1 MRAAISGMPLP
12 TVRLRAFT
20 SADAP
25 VVRPWASAPERFLRV
40 ADLLASAEV
49 PGTVTLLAEDADGR
63 AVALF
68 QSAPEGSE
76 RAGMRSV
83 ALLVHPGRRR
93 AGFGRAVLLA
103 ALDESRYGG
112 SVLLAVIDRE
122 NAASLRCFAAC
133 GFAADD
139 DAAPGNHV
147 QLVCR
152 VPASAAT
159 TQPRFSSGSPTVD
172 RAGRRRDGLPHGQ
185 GRAPVVARHRD
196 HAGGGPAIDSPPDAG
211 TTRIARLRVG
221 RRPATNGASRE
232 LASTT
237 ERPSRS
243 ASSRQT

>member
-1 MRAAISGMPLP
+1 VRAAIHAARTEWPVKPVPPFVPGHEGVTTYKAVSGMPLP

-25 VVRPWASAPERFLRV
+25 VVRRWESAPERFLRV

-63 AVALF
+63 AVAVF

-76 RAGMRSV
+76 RAGMCSV

-103 ALDESRYGG
+103 ALDESRYAG

-139 DAAPGNHV
+139 DAASGNYAE
-147 QLVCR
+147 LVCR
-152 VPASAAT
+152 VPASVAT
-159 TQPRFSSGSPTVD
+159 TQPRRARARFSAGSLTVD
-172 RAGRRRDGLPHGQ
+172 RAGRRRPRCELPAD
-185 GRAPVVARHRD
+185 GRAEGTRRRRRRRRRRH
-196 HAGGGPAIDSPPDAG
+196 
-211 TTRIARLRVG
+211 G
-221 RRPATNGASRE
+221 RRRRCVRE
-232 LASTT
+232 
-237 ERPSRS
+237 P
-243 ASSRQT
+243 